1 MNENKKDNK
10 KGNKNGKYDKNEFK
24 RDVIERIREM
34 FICGIETATQEQIYR
49 AVCFV
54 AMELISENWLGTKN
68 AVRQY
73 NTKTVYYLS
82 MEFLV
87 GRTLGC
93 NLLNLGA
100 WSEVRE
106 ALEELG
112 VDLNLLEDQEPD
124 PALGN
129 GGMGR
134 LARLRHSLSLR
145 SVQTGNRKRI
155 SERAPG

>member
-73 NTKTVYYLS
+73 NTKTVYYLWAAIS
-82 MEFLV
+82 SIWEPGAKSV
-87 GRTLGC
+87 K
-93 NLLNLGA
+93 LLKSWG
-100 WSEVRE
+100 W
-106 ALEELG
+106 
-112 VDLNLLEDQEPD
+112 
-124 PALGN
+124 
-129 GGMGR
+129 
-134 LARLRHSLSLR
+134 
-145 SVQTGNRKRI
+145 T
-155 SERAPG
+155 